1 MSENTN
7 MNKSADDVIEIDLFE
22 IFGILFRH
30 IWSII
35 AITLLFSIAGFAFS
49 KFVLPEQFQ
58 STTKIYILNKS
69 DGISN
74 NVTLND
80 VQTSTQLTKDYAELI
95 TSRYVLETVM
105 HNMNISDMRYEDF
118 KDKITVDTPTDTRIV
133 SIMVTDT
140 NPRLAQQI
148 ANNVREVA
156 AAHITKVMDID
167 AVNIVEDANLPEDK
181 SAPSC
186 SKWTIVAGLIG
197 FLIMAALI
205 IIRYVLDDSIKTSDD
220 VEKYLGLST
229 LSLIPLDEG
238 LNKEKVEKKQEQERK
253 KKHQKSKTC
262 EREKTVIRP
271 EAEKDEQEINK
282 SDLERYAE
290 RNDAVDSDDMEII
303 TNLDIEPIRKKL

>member
-1 MSENTN
+1 
-7 MNKSADDVIEIDLFE
+7 
-22 IFGILFRH
+22 
-30 IWSII
+30 
-35 AITLLFSIAGFAFS
+35 
-49 KFVLPEQFQ
+49 
-58 STTKIYILNKS
+58 
-69 DGISN
+69 
-74 NVTLND
+74 
-80 VQTSTQLTKDYAELI
+80 
-95 TSRYVLETVM
+95 
-105 HNMNISDMRYEDF
+105 
-118 KDKITVDTPTDTRIV
+118 
-133 SIMVTDT
+133 
-140 NPRLAQQI
+140 
-148 ANNVREVA
+148 
-156 AAHITKVMDID
+156 MDID

-238 LNKEKVEKKQEQERK
+238 LNKEKVEKKREQERK

>member
-7 MNKSADDVIEIDLFE
+7 MHSNTDDVIEIDLFE
-22 IFGILFRH
+22 VFGVLMRH
-30 IWSII
+30 IWAII
-35 AITLLFSIAGFAFS
+35 AFTLIFAIAGFAFS

-69 DGISN
+69 DSVGS

-105 HNMNISDMRYEDF
+105 HNMNIADMKYEDF

-133 SIMVTDT
+133 SITVTDT
-140 NPRLAQQI
+140 SPKLAQQI

-253 KKHQKSKTC
+253 KKHQKNKIG
-262 EREKTVIRP
+262 ERDKTVIRP
-271 EAEKDEQEINK
+271 ETEKDAQEISK

-290 RNDAVDSDDMEII
+290 RNDEIDSDDMEII
-303 TNLDIEPIRKKL
+303 TNFDIEPIKNKL

>member
-7 MNKSADDVIEIDLFE
+7 MHSNTDDVIEIDLFE
-22 IFGILFRH
+22 VFGVLMRH
-30 IWSII
+30 IWAII
-35 AITLLFSIAGFAFS
+35 AFTLIFAIAGFAFS

-69 DGISN
+69 DSVGS

-105 HNMNISDMRYEDF
+105 HNMNIADMKYEDF

-133 SIMVTDT
+133 SITVTDT
-140 NPRLAQQI
+140 SPKLAQQI

-167 AVNIVEDANLPEDK
+167 AVNIVEDANLPDEK

-186 SKWTIVAGLIG
+186 SRWAVVAGLIG
-197 FLIMAALI
+197 FLLMAALV
-205 IIRYVLDDSIKTSDD
+205 IIRYVLDDSIKTSED

-229 LSLIPLDEG
+229 LALIPLDDG
-238 LNKEKVEKKQEQERK
+238 IKKEKAEKKQEQERK
-253 KKHQKSKTC
+253 KKHGKNQPEEK
-262 EREKTVIRP
+262 EKTVIRP
-271 EAEKDEQEINK
+271 EMAINLQEINK
-282 SDLERYAE
+282 SDLE
-290 RNDAVDSDDMEII
+290 DMEII
-303 TNLDIEPIRKKL
+303 TDFEKEPARKKL

>member
-7 MNKSADDVIEIDLFE
+7 MHSNTDDVIEIDLFE
-22 IFGILFRH
+22 VFGVLMRH
-30 IWSII
+30 IWAII
-35 AITLLFSIAGFAFS
+35 AFTLIFAIAGFAFS

-69 DGISN
+69 DSVGS

-105 HNMNISDMRYEDF
+105 HNMNIADMKYEDF

-133 SIMVTDT
+133 SITVTDT
-140 NPRLAQQI
+140 SPKLAQQI

-167 AVNIVEDANLPEDK
+167 AVNIVEDANLPDEK

-186 SKWTIVAGLIG
+186 SRWAVVAGLIG
-197 FLIMAALI
+197 FLLMAALV
-205 IIRYVLDDSIKTSDD
+205 IIRYVLDDSIKTSED

-229 LSLIPLDEG
+229 LALIPLDDG
-238 LNKEKVEKKQEQERK
+238 INKEKAEKKQEQERK
-253 KKHQKSKTC
+253 KRHGKNQPEEK
-262 EREKTVIRP
+262 EKTVIRP
-271 EAEKDEQEINK
+271 EMAINLQEINK
-282 SDLERYAE
+282 SDLE
-290 RNDAVDSDDMEII
+290 DMEII
-303 TNLDIEPIRKKL
+303 TDFEKEPARKKL

>member
-7 MNKSADDVIEIDLFE
+7 MHSNTDDVIEIDLFE
-22 IFGILFRH
+22 VFGVLMRH
-30 IWSII
+30 IWAII
-35 AITLLFSIAGFAFS
+35 AFTLIFAIAGFAFS

-69 DGISN
+69 DSVGS

-105 HNMNISDMRYEDF
+105 HNMNIADMKYEDF

-133 SIMVTDT
+133 SITVTDT
-140 NPRLAQQI
+140 SPKLAQQI

-167 AVNIVEDANLPEDK
+167 AVNIVEDANLPDEK

-186 SKWTIVAGLIG
+186 SRWAVVAGLIG
-197 FLIMAALI
+197 FLLMAALV
-205 IIRYVLDDSIKTSDD
+205 IIRYVLDDSIKTSED

-229 LSLIPLDEG
+229 LALIPLDDG
-238 LNKEKVEKKQEQERK
+238 INKEKAEKKQEQERK
-253 KKHQKSKTC
+253 KKHGKNQPEEK
-262 EREKTVIRP
+262 EKTVIRP
-271 EAEKDEQEINK
+271 EMAITLQEINK
-282 SDLERYAE
+282 SDLE
-290 RNDAVDSDDMEII
+290 DMEII
-303 TNLDIEPIRKKL
+303 TDFEKEPARKKL

>member
-7 MNKSADDVIEIDLFE
+7 MHSNTDDVIEIDLFE
-22 IFGILFRH
+22 VFGVLMRH
-30 IWSII
+30 IWAII
-35 AITLLFSIAGFAFS
+35 AFTLIFAIAGFAFS

-69 DGISN
+69 DSVGS

-105 HNMNISDMRYEDF
+105 HNMNIADMKYEDF

-133 SIMVTDT
+133 SITVTDT
-140 NPRLAQQI
+140 SPKLAQQI

-167 AVNIVEDANLPEDK
+167 AVNIVEDANLPDEK

-186 SKWTIVAGLIG
+186 SRWAVVAGLIG
-197 FLIMAALI
+197 FLLMAALV
-205 IIRYVLDDSIKTSDD
+205 IIRYVLDDSIKTSED

-229 LSLIPLDEG
+229 LALIPLDDG
-238 LNKEKVEKKQEQERK
+238 INKEKAEKKQEQERK
-253 KKHQKSKTC
+253 KKHGKNQPEEK
-262 EREKTVIRP
+262 EKTVIRP
-271 EAEKDEQEINK
+271 EMAINLQEINK
-282 SDLERYAE
+282 SDLE
-290 RNDAVDSDDMEII
+290 DMEII
-303 TNLDIEPIRKKL
+303 TDFEKEPARKKL